1 MFEIGKTYQY
11 SSSDP
16 DYESG
21 TLLVTGFNGNRV
33 LCEVLNG
40 LSELTEDLETR
51 GFHQNSSF
59 AKALVHSDYVVKVPT
74 MGFEEIAG
82 WDDDAY
88 V

>member
-16 DYESG
+16 DFESG
-21 TLLVTGFNGNRV
+21 ILLVTGFNRDRV

-40 LSELTEDLETR
+40 LSELTEDLEAR
-51 GFHQNSSF
+51 GFHHNSSF
-59 AKALVHSDYVVKVPT
+59 AKALVRSDYVVQVPT

-82 WDDDAY
+82 WNDGT
-88 V
+88 